1 MLLLWYNR
9 PIINFVLHK
18 NKLYCTL
25 KHKDFE
31 KNISFPHKLLQI
43 TVTKKQLKILTC
55 LANFTWTV
63 T

>member
-25 KHKDFE
+25 RHKDFE

-43 TVTKKQLKILTC
+43 KLTKKQLKIP
-55 LANFTWTV
+55 V
-63 T
+63 